1 MKWALND
8 LKANRGI
15 WAGVFLVLVV
25 TQTILCAMSVCKGIN
40 DLKHDSPG
48 EVGVVSHHLSTNV
61 DSVYQIAMVLGC
73 LVIMVTIQASI
84 RQRRKGLALLSL
96 LGATPRQVLT
106 LTMVQVFVLTLI
118 SSIVGMALAPIL
130 APRILK
136 FQLEAVLLPPLITFT
151 WQGFLDFALRGLAV
165 GFIVALLGALFTL
178 RALRKVLPVELLR
191 GSGTEE
197 VHVTRAGRGLRRFL
211 IIGGFIAL
219 LAPAV
224 AAVILVLN
232 DPKTLSKTQLGIIMQ
247 PMSLGPIIAILLFL
261 VALAYSGGPIIQ
273 WATKTWTNLVHVQS
287 DVWKIARAQAIV
299 RSRGKAFGSTIISL
313 TACLFLLGGLLIT
326 GQTST
331 AAISGF
337 PQLKDMGS
345 ATPIELMSSLWSAL
359 LIAVIGAVASFAIS
373 AKERNLDLALI
384 SIAGAVPGQLL
395 AISALDGFILVTTGI
410 LISAGATLLVGVF
423 TAVTF
428 LPLSK
433 NLFVVV
439 FPWKFFIILAVPII
453 AAGTL
458 STFFSARSSLKRS
471 AIETVQTAIGE

>member
-40 DLKHDSPG
+40 DLKHASPG
-48 EVGVVSHHLSTNV
+48 EVGEVSHHLSTGL
-61 DSVYQIAMVLGC
+61 DSVYNIAMVLGC

-106 LTMVQVFVLTLI
+106 FTMVQVFVLTLI
-118 SSIVGMALAPIL
+118 SSIVGMSLAPIL

-136 FQLEAVLLPPLITFT
+136 FQLEAVLLPPLITYT
-151 WQGFLDFALRGLAV
+151 WQGFFTFASRGLAA
-165 GFIVALLGALFTL
+165 GFIVALLGTLLTL
-178 RALRKVLPVELLR
+178 RALKKVLPVDLLK
-191 GSGTEE
+191 GSGSMETR
-197 VHVTRAGRGLRRFL
+197 VTRAGRGLRRFL

-219 LAPAV
+219 LAPAIS
-224 AAVILVLN
+224 AVILVMN
-232 DPKTLSKTQLGIIMQ
+232 DQKTLSKAQFGIIMQ
-247 PMSLGPIIAILLFL
+247 PMSLGPIIAIMLFL
-261 VALAYSGGPIIQ
+261 VALAYAGGPIIQ
-273 WATKTWTNLVHVQS
+273 WATKTWTHWVPLQS
-287 DVWKIARAQAIV
+287 DVWTIARAQAIV

-331 AAISGF
+331 AAIRGI
-337 PQLKDMGS
+337 PQLAGLGS
-345 ATPIELMSSLWSAL
+345 ATPIELISSLWSAL
-359 LIAVIGAVASFAIS
+359 LIALIGAVASFAIS

-395 AISALDGFILVTTGI
+395 AISALDGFILMTTGI
-410 LISAGATLLVGVF
+410 LISAAATLLVGVF
-423 TAVTF
+423 TAVAF

-433 NLFVVV
+433 SLLVMV
-439 FPWKFFIILAVPII
+439 FPWQFFVVLAVPIV

-458 STFFSARSSLKRS
+458 ATFFSARSSLKQP
-471 AIETVQTAIGE
+471 AINIVQTAIGE